1 MYFPARTIA
10 VSLGSIVALAG
21 SAVSSSVTPLTALP
35 TCYDFT
41 AGVTFTGPAV
51 FVDNGNPGFSV
62 GDFSIASSLTPVA
75 LPAQGSSLSINYAN
89 IAAICVVTT
98 PGAAPSCNL
107 EIDFE
112 FTHVSTTFEG
122 KLFAQGTGP
131 EPYAITGG
139 TDDLFGAFGQLDAVF
154 SLSGGV
160 TLANTLFTFCLFPFQ
175 GVPTQA
181 PSMTP
186 NPTPNPTPIPTT
198 RAPTPF
204 PTRGIYRSPLR
215 IADPEVD
222 IDRVP

>member
-154 SLSGGV
+154 SGSSVSV
-160 TLANTLFTFCLFPFQ
+160 TLTNTLFTFCIFPGQ
-175 GVPTQA
+175 
-181 PSMTP
+181 
-186 NPTPNPTPIPTT
+186 N
-198 RAPTPF
+198 APTPVPSPH
-204 PTRGIYRSPLR
+204 PTPHPTSLHTAVATVEAEGRERER
-215 IADPEVD
+215 IP
-222 IDRVP
+222 